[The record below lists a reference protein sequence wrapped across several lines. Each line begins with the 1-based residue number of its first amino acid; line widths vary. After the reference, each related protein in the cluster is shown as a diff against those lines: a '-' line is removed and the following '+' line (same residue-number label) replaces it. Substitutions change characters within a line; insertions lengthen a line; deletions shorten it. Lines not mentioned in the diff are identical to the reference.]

1 MLHGSKPDC
10 TGLHE
15 AISDIQNARGYRA
28 QGLIFQQGCN
38 PKDHPLQDYAA
49 SLLAENA
56 GFAMEAVLSG
66 ETCVTAT
73 FSSLAWAGISRTLQ
87 AQPGMPPSD

>member
-1 MLHGSKPDC
+1 MVHGSQTDCTALHG
-10 TGLHE
+10 
-15 AISDIQNARGYRA
+15 AISDIQNAWGHRA

-38 PKDHPLQDYAA
+38 PEDHLLQDYAA

-73 FSSLAWAGISRTLQ
+73 FFF
-87 AQPGMPPSD
+87 